1 MRLCTC
7 CMTILAEAED
17 WTPVDSCP
25 QRFST
30 PWIGTNPGSSR
41 QPRTTVT
48 KARSHKESPSSCRS
62 FDFISTWHVFVLPE
76 HISRSLPPHFAR
88 SFGAVELSEQRRARS
103 DFSKILWPLQHHW
116 SGVVGGITVVVA
128 AMAIL
133 STSLRAH
140 ADGDGQI
147 LLPSVDGHAHAFWKL
162 DVDARALL
170 PVLHHGGFWVVL
182 CRDQPFATVPLVEGR
197 REILQ
202 NILPVVHDGLVQNPD
217 FQRVPKHERSTNR
230 DLNKIGDVWVSLVV
244 LIAALDGNGVTL
256 HHPEGSCLADSHLV
270 GLPTSGAEEHLL
282 QRVLFMALHLL
293 VEGHNVRVAPDH
305 AGGAASRR
313 HGCGKLHVEQIIS
326 ALLACIHLEL
336 NHHLRCT
343 SQEVNLFVLLG
354 GVLNVFLASRIVT
367 STANLFSKEIHL
379 TLFVHGINSGV
390 VCQVES
396 RDTVSV
402 IVDINLF
409 FTIECSSLVK
419 VPVLKTEHRSG
430 RHLGGASEDQREDH
444 LHLCTVLD
452 VDHSE
457 AWIALVAFVIERCV
471 LGLVHH
477 DEIDRPAQ
485 VARCDAV
492 VADLMVRTKVW
503 THTTQIRSHLGFA
516 DRENLPIVEVRQLW
530 QRLILPEIRDRVP
543 LGFNDQLLVVA
554 LQPL

>member
-202 NILPVVHDGLVQNPD
+202 NILPAVHDCLVQNPD

-270 GLPTSGAEEHLL
+270 GLPTFGAEEHLL

-293 VEGHNVRVAPDH
+293 VEGHNVWVPPDH
-305 AGGAASRR
+305 ARGAASRR

-326 ALLACIHLEL
+326 ALRACIPLEI
-336 NHHLRCT
+336 HHQLRCT

-354 GVLNVFLASRIVT
+354 WVINVFWT
-367 STANLFSKEIHL
+367 CK
-379 TLFVHGINSGV
+379 
-390 VCQVES
+390 
-396 RDTVSV
+396 
-402 IVDINLF
+402 
-409 FTIECSSLVK
+409 CSSLVK

-430 RHLGGASEDQREDH
+430 RHLGGACEDQREDH
-444 LHLCTVLD
+444 LHLCAVFD

-457 AWIALVAFVIERCV
+457 AWIALVAIDIERRV
-471 LGLVHH
+471 LGDVHH
-477 DEIDRPAQ
+477 DEIERPAQ
-485 VARCDAV
+485 VVVCDGV
-492 VADLMVRTKVW
+492 VADLIMVN
-503 THTTQIRSHLGFA
+503 IS
-516 DRENLPIVEVRQLW
+516 E
-530 QRLILPEIRDRVP
+530 
-543 LGFNDQLLVVA
+543 
-554 LQPL
+554 

>member
-30 PWIGTNPGSSR
+30 PWIGTDPGSPR

-62 FDFISTWHVFVLPE
+62 FDFSSTSQVRVGLG

-270 GLPTSGAEEHLL
+270 GLPTFGAEERLL

-293 VEGHNVRVAPDH
+293 VEGHNVWVPPDH
-305 AGGAASRR
+305 ARGAASRR
-313 HGCGKLHVEQIIS
+313 HGC
-326 ALLACIHLEL
+326 
-336 NHHLRCT
+336 
-343 SQEVNLFVLLG
+343 VNI
-354 GVLNVFLASRIVT
+354 NVFRASRIVP
-367 STANLFSKEIHL
+367 STANLFSKEIHFA
-379 TLFVHGINSGV
+379 LFVHGINTGV
-390 VCQVES
+390 VRQVES
-396 RDTVSV
+396 SDAISV
-402 IVDINLF
+402 IVDINFF
-409 FTIECSSLVK
+409 FTCKCSSLVK

-430 RHLGGASEDQREDH
+430 RHLGGACEDQREDH
-444 LHLCTVLD
+444 LHLCSVFD

-457 AWIALVAFVIERCV
+457 AWIALVAIDIERRV
-471 LGLVHH
+471 LGDVHH
-477 DEIDRPAQ
+477 DEIERPAQ
-485 VARCDAV
+485 VVVCDGV
-492 VADLMVRTKVW
+492 VADLPVRTKVW
-503 THTTQIRSHLGFA
+503 TLSTQIRSHFGFA
-516 DRENLPIVEVRQLW
+516 DLENLPIVEVRQLCE
-530 QRLILPEIRDRVP
+530 RLILPEIRDRIP
-543 LGFNDQLLVVA
+543 LGFDDQLLVVA